1 MERFERVNTHEED
14 PERRKD
20 EVDILGKMMNM
31 ISSLREELS
40 NLWTKNAVLEK
51 ELSVLRP
58 REDAVCDS
66 TSIQDPQPLL
76 CDHEGDRKEALEPS
90 AHEGDGGKAV
100 SSVDDVWKV
109 KCVHCDAETE
119 KDKSCCNK
127 PACEECDKF
136 GKWAKGEKVD

>member
-1 MERFERVNTHEED
+1 METHEND
-14 PERRKD
+14 PEHRKD
-20 EVDILGKMMNM
+20 EQDILGKMMNM

-76 CDHEGDRKEALEPS
+76 RDHEGDRKEALEPS
-90 AHEGDGGKAV
+90 PNERDGGKTNAC
-100 SSVDDVWKV
+100 VDDVCAEV
-109 KCVHCDAETE
+109 KCVHCDAKPEE
-119 KDKSCCNK
+119 DKSCCGR
-127 PACEECDKF
+127 PACEKCDEF
-136 GKWAKGEKVD
+136 GKFAKKLGECEVDV

>member
-1 MERFERVNTHEED
+1 MEKFERVNTHEED
-14 PERRKD
+14 PEHRKD

-51 ELSVLRP
+51 ELSILKPNAVLP
-58 REDAVCDS
+58 AESVEDK
-66 TSIQDPQPLL
+66 QPVL
-76 CDHEGDRKEALEPS
+76 CDHEGDKEEALDPTPYER
-90 AHEGDGGKAV
+90 DGGKANE
-100 SSVDDVWKV
+100 SVDDVCKV

-136 GKWAKGEKVD
+136 GKWAKDEKVD

>member
-1 MERFERVNTHEED
+1 METHEND
-14 PERRKD
+14 PEHRKD
-20 EVDILGKMMNM
+20 EQDILGKMMNM
-31 ISSLREELS
+31 IMSLREELG

-66 TSIQDPQPLL
+66 TSTQGEQSVL
-76 CDHEGDRKEALEPS
+76 CDHEGDREEALEPS
-90 AHEGDGGKAV
+90 AYEGDGGKAV
-100 SSVDDVWKV
+100 SSVDDVCAKV